1 MTTIGANFSSNF
13 QQATQ
18 DKHLQKDE
26 GKNLQQLL
34 TQENLSPEDKQLLS
48 VFIQELEDKTRT
60 GKFFSDDKLSPKE
73 YAQVS
78 LSLGKVKNQTL
89 ARELNKA
96 TLDMLNPQEQNEA
109 KARAQGKFNPKGVD
123 FYKAGANSD
132 WHTKQFSDYDKK
144 YGEGSYNQDKS
155 AAKAGKLSG
164 ERAQLH
170 KQAGSSCGPT
180 STLMVLKEHGLAG
193 NIDSIGKMRQLMGV
207 GSSGAIDPEPIAKS
221 LEKLSGGKL
230 EAEVHREKKEN
241 MRDAGDMLERMR
253 NDLKQGNS
261 VILLT
266 QYMDNNPNEIGG
278 TGHYVVLTGID
289 KDNNLLLADPYNPN
303 DSSSVSFEEFESV
316 FKHRQNF
323 KGAQAQSKPNAYIS
337 VSRISRDPG

>member
-1 MTTIGANFSSNF
+1 MTTIPPRLAPSF

-34 TQENLSPEDKQLLS
+34 AQENLSPEDKQLLS
-48 VFIQELEDKTRT
+48 VFIQELENKTRT
-60 GKFFSDDKLSPKE
+60 GKLFSDGQLSPKE

-78 LSLGKVKNQTL
+78 QSLGKIQNQEL
-89 ARELNKA
+89 ARELNTA

-109 KARAQGKFNPKGVD
+109 RARAQGKFNPKGVD
-123 FYKAGANSD
+123 FYKAGANKG
-132 WHTKQFSDYDKK
+132 WHTRQFADYDKK
-144 YGEGSYNQDKS
+144 YGEGSYNRDKE

-164 ERAQLH
+164 ERARLH

-180 STLMVLKEHGLAG
+180 SALMVLKEQGLSG
-193 NIDSIGKMRQLMGV
+193 NIESIGEMRRLMGV
-207 GSSGAIDPEPIAKS
+207 GSSGGIDPEPIAKS

-230 EAEVHREKKEN
+230 EAEVHREKKEGI
-241 MRDAGDMLERMR
+241 RDAKDMLERMR
-253 NDLKQGNS
+253 NELNQGNS

-303 DSSSVSFEEFESV
+303 DSSSVSFAEFESV

-323 KGAQAQSKPNAYIS
+323 KPTQAQSQPNAYVS
-337 VSRISRDPG
+337 VSRIARD